1 MAWRQWC
8 SRKVSVSLDLDLTSR
23 VQALE
28 DIESIK
34 RLKAR
39 WWFACD
45 TRDIAG
51 MRGCYDE
58 SDFLIDFGFIGEFTD
73 MDAFIHVFESL
84 ACHPTH
90 VDMHHGTAP
99 EIMMTGPD
107 TAKGRWRMR
116 FQLLETELRQVQLMS
131 GYYEDEYVRV
141 NGDWKMRVS
150 KYTLMSNL
158 FLSSGEGVVAIEQIG
173 SAPGLVT
180 EQ

>member
-1 MAWRQWC
+1 MNEQF
-8 SRKVSVSLDLDLTSR
+8 DLASR
-23 VQALE
+23 VQVLE

-45 TRDIAG
+45 TRDIQG
-51 MRGCYDE
+51 MRACYDE
-58 SDFLIDFGFIGEFTD
+58 NNFLIDFGFIGEFTD
-73 MDAFIHVFESL
+73 MDAFISVFESL

-99 EIMMTGPD
+99 EIEMTGPD

-116 FQLLETELRQVQLMS
+116 FQLLETEQQQVQLMS
-131 GYYEDEYVRV
+131 GYYEDEYARV
-141 NGDWKMRVS
+141 DGEWKMRIS
-150 KYTLMSNL
+150 RYTLMSNL
-158 FLSSGEGVVAIEQIG
+158 FLSSAEGVVAIEQIG

>member
-1 MAWRQWC
+1 MNEQF
-8 SRKVSVSLDLDLTSR
+8 DLASR

-45 TRDIAG
+45 TRDIQG
-51 MRGCYDE
+51 MRACYDE
-58 SDFLIDFGFIGEFTD
+58 NNFLIDFGFIGEFTD
-73 MDAFIHVFESL
+73 MDAFMSVFEAL

-99 EIMMTGPD
+99 EIEMTGPD

-116 FQLLETELRQVQLMS
+116 FQLLETEQQQVQLMS
-131 GYYEDEYVRV
+131 GYYEDEYARV
-141 NGDWKMRVS
+141 DGEWKMRIS
-150 KYTLMSNL
+150 RYTLMSNL
-158 FLSSGEGVVAIEQIG
+158 FLNSDNGVVAIEQIG

-180 EQ
+180 EAS